1 MEPVEVL
8 KQYWGYSSFRPLQL
22 NIIQSILEGNDTL
35 AILPTGGGKSICF
48 QVPGMLTKGITVVV
62 SPLISLMNDQVDNL
76 KKRGI
81 NAIALHSGLGASQT
95 EIELKNI
102 QNQMYRF
109 VYVSPERLKS
119 IRFRAVLEDS
129 GIGMLA
135 IDEAHCISQWGY
147 DFRPD
152 YKLIAEL
159 RNVLKKVPCI
169 ALTASANP
177 AVQKDIMES
186 LNMGVKAKFFSDTV
200 VRPNLIYEVYED
212 ENKNQRI
219 LRLTK
224 AIAGTG
230 IVFVRNRKATASL
243 AALINRNGD
252 SADYYHAGMT
262 YNERLEK
269 QEAWQQGK
277 TRIMV
282 CTNAFGMGIDKS
294 NVRFVIHYE
303 LPESL
308 EAYYQEAG
316 RAGRDGKE
324 SRCILLYCKPDAE
337 KASMLLAN
345 KFIKRETVE
354 MVYQAMCNQLQIA
367 IGAGFEQSFEVDVPS
382 LAEKASLTQ
391 AEIYASFDI
400 LVKEGLIE
408 LTDAFTNPSKLQVLV
423 NERALLELYKKN
435 QTAEPF
441 LKTILRMYGG
451 LFDNPVPISEFEIAK
466 NLKISVDRVREGLQ
480 RLDRLNYVN
489 YLPQNS
495 KPCIVFTM
503 ARPANMPYNEK
514 RWKFLQQMAEERL
527 HFMLDYC
534 TKEQCRQKAIA
545 AYFGELNTKSC
556 GKCDF
561 CKSQLNDPVQL
572 LKQFFTQNP
581 NGSFTLETLLDVAG
595 DNNTGKDAIR
605 FLLDK
610 NHIVTTN
617 QKDYQWKG

>member
-1 MEPVEVL
+1 
-8 KQYWGYSSFRPLQL
+8 
-22 NIIQSILEGNDTL
+22 
-35 AILPTGGGKSICF
+35 
-48 QVPGMLTKGITVVV
+48 
-62 SPLISLMNDQVDNL
+62 
-76 KKRGI
+76 
-81 NAIALHSGLGASQT
+81 
-95 EIELKNI
+95 
-102 QNQMYRF
+102 
-109 VYVSPERLKS
+109 
-119 IRFRAVLEDS
+119 
-129 GIGMLA
+129 
-135 IDEAHCISQWGY
+135 
-147 DFRPD
+147 
-152 YKLIAEL
+152 
-159 RNVLKKVPCI
+159 
-169 ALTASANP
+169 
-177 AVQKDIMES
+177 
-186 LNMGVKAKFFSDTV
+186 
-200 VRPNLIYEVYED
+200 
-212 ENKNQRI
+212 
-219 LRLTK
+219 
-224 AIAGTG
+224 
-230 IVFVRNRKATASL
+230 
-243 AALINRNGD
+243 
-252 SADYYHAGMT
+252 
-262 YNERLEK
+262 
-269 QEAWQQGK
+269 
-277 TRIMV
+277 
-282 CTNAFGMGIDKS
+282 MGIDKS

-337 KASMLLAN
+337 KASILLAN

-367 IGAGFEQSFEVDVPS
+367 IGAGFEKSFEVDVPS
-382 LAEKASLTQ
+382 LAEKANLTQ

-423 NERALLELYKKN
+423 NERALLELYQKN

-503 ARPANMPYNEK
+503 ARPAIMPYNEK

-534 TKEQCRQKAIA
+534 TKEHCRQKAIA